1 MPVQP
6 NSLSNVRVNGNIDL
20 KDKTN
25 PSSNNKGALREKIS
39 DVKNSIENISSPIL
53 YTQNTHS
60 DKISIKIEG
69 LKSSITNIS
78 SFHTKG
84 LSLSKDSSDKFLA
97 PNPDKETTRGQ
108 SKLSNI
114 KLGKKVEIPKISA
127 AQIAALSNEKK
138 EDEAIN
144 SQVKDELDNIGKDSQ
159 KSEVNSLYRKD
170 GAYNKMS
177 KRYDLNSSNFSPV
190 KNLIDDKKISTEK
203 KERELKKY
211 LARNDSEM
219 KRMNKFEK
227 FKDIFGMSKK
237 INILRNQ
244 QNDDIKIIFN
254 GLSSLHNSIVNK
266 DIS

>member
-1 MPVQP
+1 MKIE
-6 NSLSNVRVNGNIDL
+6 SNVLSVIDTKINANDGESNKSTLKGNISKIDN
-20 KDKTN
+20 KD
-25 PSSNNKGALREKIS
+25 
-39 DVKNSIENISSPIL
+39 
-53 YTQNTHS
+53 
-60 DKISIKIEG
+60 ISISLPVIAKPNTKSHMMKIGNKDLE
-69 LKSSITNIS
+69 SSITNIS
-78 SFHTKG
+78 SFKNDNIEFSEEVIASFLT
-84 LSLSKDSSDKFLA
+84 SNSDKLA
-97 PNPDKETTRGQ
+97 TSRQ
-108 SKLSNI
+108 SKLQNI
-114 KLGKKVEIPKISA
+114 NRAIKVEIPKISDEKMD
-127 AQIAALSNEKK
+127 ALSNKKK
-138 EDEAIN
+138 EDKAIN
-144 SQVKDELDNIGKDSQ
+144 SQVKDELDNIEKDSQ
-159 KSEVNSLYRKD
+159 KSEANSLYRKD

-211 LARNDSEM
+211 LARNDFEM

-266 DIS
+266 NIS